1 MRARTILVRKVIGL
15 VVTLLAVYTLNFFL
29 FHMLPGDPAYALV
42 GPRMPAD
49 QVAVIHEM
57 LGLDKPLYVQYFIS
71 LKLLLVD
78 GYLGESWVFDKEVL
92 DIVLDKMQY
101 TLLLVGVGTALTVF
115 VGVNLGIIA
124 GSRRGRP
131 VDVAVVGSSLAFY
144 AMPAFWLAMIMIMG
158 FSASLHWFPLEGME
172 SDIGREKPLGERVPD
187 ILWHMVLP
195 VTVFVLVSISEFVM
209 MMRNALVDSLTE
221 DYVTTARAKGLT
233 PKDIVRKHAVPNA
246 LIPTVA
252 TTAMFIGWVVT
263 GTIMIEIVF
272 NWPGIGTLTLSALNN
287 QDYPLLQGL
296 FLVVTLTML
305 LANFGA
311 DIVYTYIDPRVR
323 I

>member
-305 LANFGA
+305 LANFVA